1 MRRLI
6 ERIFS
11 REIGAFRRFLTRWR
25 KKPSS
30 MSASPSTSRRSVTEK
45 PSHSPPKAHH
55 PQPKTHHPAAEKGSP
70 KKAKPPLRPREKRV
84 DATSQ
89 KKTAPRAS
97 SQKKFPVSPSP
108 HNKRVDSRKSSAKP
122 NRIAP
127 QRGKHLAREIAKTP
141 EDPFASTVGSAVF
154 HLVLLLIL
162 IPFLTPQPSP
172 PPEPSRLVIRYIPRE
187 ESQPEKETPTP
198 EKTPPEIT
206 EEKPVLPVPDT
217 EEISDP
223 SPPGNT
229 EAQTQPKVFSS
240 DADSSHTPTGRTG
253 KGRVKALSLH
263 GGNAQTESAV
273 AAGIDWLIRH
283 QSPEGNWAPERFD
296 KRCADTENPCD
307 GLGYA
312 EHQAGITSL
321 ALLALLGDGHVP
333 SASGSTREQSA
344 FLALS
349 WLIDHQDKTG
359 CIRSAKGDA
368 PRNMY
373 DHGIATFALCEA
385 AQLMRD
391 PVIEKKALLALTFIE
406 EAQQPGGG
414 WDYFPSPTLRN
425 DLSITGWQV
434 LAIQAGRKL
443 GFLPSHR
450 LTEKLNRFLQR
461 SIKPSGRATYADR
474 GRGRGRGGYGI
485 DAVGL
490 LTRIIHGESPHS
502 LQSRQISADLLRHLP
517 APTEREDW
525 DREPQ
530 SMYYWYTATLA
541 LFHVGG
547 AAWDTWNSS
556 LQEFVLPIQHT
567 VGEQRGSWDPDPNW
581 IGKAGGRVAQTA
593 LGVLTFETY
602 FRYTPIYR
610 QLGSKP

>member
-223 SPPGNT
+223 LLPVTPRHKHNPKSFLPMQTLPTLPP
-229 EAQTQPKVFSS
+229 EEP
-240 DADSSHTPTGRTG
+240 
-253 KGRVKALSLH
+253 
-263 GGNAQTESAV
+263 
-273 AAGIDWLIRH
+273 
-283 QSPEGNWAPERFD
+283 
-296 KRCADTENPCD
+296 
-307 GLGYA
+307 
-312 EHQAGITSL
+312 
-321 ALLALLGDGHVP
+321 
-333 SASGSTREQSA
+333 
-344 FLALS
+344 
-349 WLIDHQDKTG
+349 
-359 CIRSAKGDA
+359 AKG
-368 PRNMY
+368 
-373 DHGIATFALCEA
+373 E
-385 AQLMRD
+385 
-391 PVIEKKALLALTFIE
+391 
-406 EAQQPGGG
+406 
-414 WDYFPSPTLRN
+414 
-425 DLSITGWQV
+425 
-434 LAIQAGRKL
+434 
-443 GFLPSHR
+443 
-450 LTEKLNRFLQR
+450 
-461 SIKPSGRATYADR
+461 
-474 GRGRGRGGYGI
+474 
-485 DAVGL
+485 
-490 LTRIIHGESPHS
+490 
-502 LQSRQISADLLRHLP
+502 
-517 APTEREDW
+517 
-525 DREPQ
+525 
-530 SMYYWYTATLA
+530 
-541 LFHVGG
+541 
-547 AAWDTWNSS
+547 
-556 LQEFVLPIQHT
+556 
-567 VGEQRGSWDPDPNW
+567 
-581 IGKAGGRVAQTA
+581 
-593 LGVLTFETY
+593 
-602 FRYTPIYR
+602 
-610 QLGSKP
+610 